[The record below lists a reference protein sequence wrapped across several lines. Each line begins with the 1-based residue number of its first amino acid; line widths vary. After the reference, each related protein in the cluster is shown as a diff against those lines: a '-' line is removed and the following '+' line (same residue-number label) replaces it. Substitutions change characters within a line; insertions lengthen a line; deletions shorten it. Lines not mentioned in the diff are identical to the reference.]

1 MNRIVIADAS
11 ALIAL
16 AKIEHLFILQGL
28 FGRVWLAPAVLAELR
43 LAEFVQTDS
52 ALKSALDIGW
62 LSLNAAPTA
71 KMLLT
76 GLDAGET
83 ESILQALHAQSL
95 GDAVLLIIDEQ
106 AGRAAAKELGLSIA
120 GTAAVIGMAKQRGLI
135 PSARSVFEAL
145 LKTDFRISADIIRQ
159 VLANVGEI
167 TK

>member
-28 FGRVWLAPAVLAELR
+28 FGTVWLAPTVLGELR
-43 LAEFVQTDS
+43 MAEFAENGSTLQ
-52 ALKSALDIGW
+52 AALDAAW
-62 LSLNAAPTA
+62 LRVNPAPTA
-71 KMLLT
+71 KTALT

-83 ESILQALHAQSL
+83 ESILQALYAQSQ

-106 AGRAAAKELGLSIA
+106 TGRAAAKTLGLTIA

-135 PSARSVFEAL
+135 QSASAVFEAL

-159 VLANVGEI
+159 VLVNVGECR
-167 TK
+167 